1 MRSGVGMK
9 LCHVHPESDTVKR
22 LGHRR
27 EKVELLPPGP
37 VWKADFV
44 QERSPHSATGAIWIP
59 QDVFDRF
66 HGTFWRWNGETAQKP
81 ESELLLQ
88 FQGGQIE
95 GIAAALNEIH
105 LFCLKQLFR
114 NGADGFRSIA
124 VVLVLPADTE
134 GKRPPIL
141 SPQRG
146 KSDKGSGN
154 RTDAQIANQ
163 TMAVLLHKA
172 VAPWFMI
179 FEPVEILPD
188 VSFRL

>member
-44 QERSPHSATGAIWIP
+44 QERSPHSAT
-59 QDVFDRF
+59 
-66 HGTFWRWNGETAQKP
+66 
-81 ESELLLQ
+81 
-88 FQGGQIE
+88 
-95 GIAAALNEIH
+95 
-105 LFCLKQLFR
+105 
-114 NGADGFRSIA
+114 GADGFRSIA

>member
-59 QDVFDRF
+59 QDVFNRF

-88 FQGGQIE
+88 FQGGQIQKE
-95 GIAAALNEIH
+95 SVRPFFPRSEERATRGAGTEQMLRLPIKQW
-105 LFCLKQLFR
+105 LFC
-114 NGADGFRSIA
+114 S
-124 VVLVLPADTE
+124 T
-134 GKRPPIL
+134 RP
-141 SPQRG
+141 
-146 KSDKGSGN
+146 
-154 RTDAQIANQ
+154 
-163 TMAVLLHKA
+163 
-172 VAPWFMI
+172 
-179 FEPVEILPD
+179 
-188 VSFRL
+188 

>member
-59 QDVFDRF
+59 QDVFNRF

-95 GIAAALNEIH
+95 GIASAHSFPAAREERQGEREQNR
-105 LFCLKQLFR
+105 CSDCQSN
-114 NGADGFRSIA
+114 NGCFAPQGRST
-124 VVLVLPADTE
+124 VVHDL
-134 GKRPPIL
+134 
-141 SPQRG
+141 
-146 KSDKGSGN
+146 
-154 RTDAQIANQ
+154 
-163 TMAVLLHKA
+163 
-172 VAPWFMI
+172 
-179 FEPVEILPD
+179 
-188 VSFRL
+188 